1 MKEQQPGLNSKF
13 APAVFP
19 ADILYDENLD
29 SMERFVLLILFT
41 YTNAHGNTAFPS
53 YKTISE
59 RASISRNAAINI
71 VKRLILKGY
80 IIKQKNFRE
89 SKAAG
94 KIEQTSNLYT
104 LYFQIRPEV
113 KKEGSNPRLPG
124 VVILDDQGSNPR
136 LPGVVIL
143 NDPNYPTELSIE
155 EEEEETKDIPKK
167 YIEMAL
173 KLGASKADLE
183 VALIKM
189 DSEPDIKN
197 HIAWLRKALEN
208 EIINRELASRPKTKR
223 DLKPS
228 VKSHSTLTARQPKT
242 NPNKYDGFYL

>member
-89 SKAAG
+89 SKVAG

-104 LYFQIRPEV
+104 LYFQTRPEV
-113 KKEGSNPRLPG
+113 KKEGSDPRLPG

-143 NDPNYPTELSIE
+143 DDPNYPTELSIE
-155 EEEEETKDIPKK
+155 EEEEQIEKIPKK

-173 KLGASKADLE
+173 KVGATKLDLAA
-183 VALIKM
+183 ALNKM
-189 DSEPDIKN
+189 DSEPDIKSP
-197 HIAWLRKALEN
+197 IAWLQTALEN
-208 EIINRELASRPKTKR
+208 EVMNRELASRPKTKK
-223 DLKPS
+223 DPKPS
-228 VKSHSTLTARQPKT
+228 AKPRLTKQPKT
-242 NPNKYDGFYL
+242 DPSKYDGFYL

>member
-89 SKAAG
+89 SKVAG

-104 LYFQIRPEV
+104 LYFQTRPEV
-113 KKEGSNPRLPG
+113 EKEGSNPRLPG
-124 VVILDDQGSNPR
+124 VVILDD
-136 LPGVVIL
+136 
-143 NDPNYPTELSIE
+143 PNYPTELSIE
-155 EEEEETKDIPKK
+155 EEEEEQIEKIPKK

-173 KLGASKADLE
+173 K
-183 VALIKM
+183 V
-189 DSEPDIKN
+189 
-197 HIAWLRKALEN
+197 
-208 EIINRELASRPKTKR
+208 
-223 DLKPS
+223 
-228 VKSHSTLTARQPKT
+228 
-242 NPNKYDGFYL
+242 

>member
-19 ADILYDENLD
+19 ADILYDEKLD

-59 RASISRNAAINI
+59 RASISRNAAITI
-71 VKRLILKGY
+71 VKRLIIKGY
-80 IIKQKNFRE
+80 ILKQKNFRE
-89 SKAAG
+89 SKTAG

-104 LYFQIRPEV
+104 LYFQTRPEI
-113 KKEGSNPRLPG
+113 KQDGSNPRLPG

-143 NDPNYPTELSIE
+143 DDPNYPTELSIE
-155 EEEEETKDIPKK
+155 EEEEEEEQTKNISKK
-167 YIEMAL
+167 YIAMAL
-173 KLGASKADLE
+173 KVGASKTDLE
-183 VALIKM
+183 VALKKM

-197 HIAWLRKALEN
+197 HIAWLSKALEN
-208 EIINRELASRPKTKR
+208 EVLNRELSNRPKIER

-228 VKSHSTLTARQPKT
+228 AKTHATKQPKT
-242 NPNKYDGFYL
+242 DPRKYDNFYL

>member
-89 SKAAG
+89 SKVAG

-104 LYFQIRPEV
+104 LYFQTRPEV
-113 KKEGSNPRLPG
+113 KKEGSDPRLPG
-124 VVILDDQGSNPR
+124 VVILD
-136 LPGVVIL
+136 
-143 NDPNYPTELSIE
+143 DPNYPTELSIE
-155 EEEEETKDIPKK
+155 EEEEQIEKIPKK

-173 KLGASKADLE
+173 KVGATKLDLAA
-183 VALIKM
+183 ALNKM
-189 DSEPDIKN
+189 DSEPDIKSP
-197 HIAWLRKALEN
+197 IAWLQTALEN
-208 EIINRELASRPKTKR
+208 EVMNRELASRPKTKK
-223 DLKPS
+223 DPKPS
-228 VKSHSTLTARQPKT
+228 AKPRLTKQPKT
-242 NPNKYDGFYL
+242 DPSKYDGFYL